1 MNASK
6 AFFIAAGS
14 GGGGGGF
21 DVVILN
27 DADPHVLEPGNEYQI
42 TASGPL
48 TFSLGAIE
56 GDSVRVRLMAAVGAA
71 IGDYSV
77 TFQMPS
83 PGFGWFDAGNSSF
96 FSFPVS
102 TFFEWE
108 YRTVGQ
114 SSPKW
119 FLVSTN
125 FTVEPLLAT
134 SIPRLPI
141 WDGTTEFGDFTL
153 VVGRRSH
160 VGNNAPKMMTL
171 PLGTNDAEF
180 VAFITDIASLLQVL
194 TLVGPLVD
202 DTGAFVASMVFGPGV
217 VNRTYRYEPAL
228 GRWTLFSSGS

>member
-1 MNASK
+1 MAT

-14 GGGGGGF
+14 GGGGGF
-21 DVVILN
+21 DVVFLN

-42 TASGPL
+42 TASGLL

-56 GDSVRVRLMAAVGAA
+56 GDSVRVRLMAAVGAL

-77 TFQMPS
+77 TFQLPVLNLGWS
-83 PGFGWFDAGNSSF
+83 GFGNVGFGGY
-96 FSFPVS
+96 PVS

-114 SSPKW
+114 PFPQW

-171 PLGTNDAEF
+171 PPGTNDAEF
-180 VAFITDIASLLQVL
+180 VAFITDAASLLQVL